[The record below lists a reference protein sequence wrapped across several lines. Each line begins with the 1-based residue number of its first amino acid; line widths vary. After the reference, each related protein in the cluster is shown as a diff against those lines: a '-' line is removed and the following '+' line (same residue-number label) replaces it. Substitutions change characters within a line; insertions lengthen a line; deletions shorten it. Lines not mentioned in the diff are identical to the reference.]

1 MVLLLPLLMAYSLVG
16 ETAHEY
22 LGIGMSL
29 LFVAH
34 HILNVAW
41 WKHLLRGKYTP
52 LRILGTAIDLALVVI
67 MLALPISGMILS
79 RYVFRFLHLGGAAT
93 ARTVHLL
100 ASYWG
105 LVLMSFHAGMH
116 GNRIMEVFRKIT
128 TTQQTSKIRTWS
140 LRMIIVLLAIC
151 GLYTYIKNKIGLYL
165 FLRTQFV
172 FVDFSQPV
180 VWSLIDYLL
189 VSILFIVLG
198 YVCTYLICLKHI
210 HKYNHW
216 QLSVA
221 QTVEKIALLLMLF
234 FYKSI
239 IQVQRHNDCR
249 SIDKN
254 IYNSL
259 NENTTEISWYKTK
272 CHFSFAPSFPVW

>member
-1 MVLLLPLLMAYSLVG
+1 MNKRLRIVIDSGMVLLLPLLMAYSLVG
-16 ETAHEY
+16 EAAHEY
-22 LGIGMSL
+22 LGIEMSL
-29 LFVAH
+29 LFVTH

-52 LRILGTAIDLALVVI
+52 IRILGTVINLALVVI

-79 RYVFRFLHLGGAAT
+79 RYIFRSLDLGEVAT

-116 GNRIMEVFRKIT
+116 GNRIMGGLRKIT
-128 TTQQTSKIRTWS
+128 TTQQTSKIRIWS
-140 LRMIIVLLAIC
+140 LRMIIVLLAIG
-151 GLYTYIKNKIGLYL
+151 GLYAFIKNKIGSYL

-210 HKYNHW
+210 HKYNH
-216 QLSVA
+216 
-221 QTVEKIALLLMLF
+221 
-234 FYKSI
+234 
-239 IQVQRHNDCR
+239 
-249 SIDKN
+249 
-254 IYNSL
+254 
-259 NENTTEISWYKTK
+259 
-272 CHFSFAPSFPVW
+272 